1 MYDLTSNEWK
11 YKILWKQRKKCLLW
25 LKMIAC
31 WINIMK
37 FGTRLKKTLNT
48 KFQSMPVYDEKYIK
62 AEVK

>member
-1 MYDLTSNEWK
+1 
-11 YKILWKQRKKCLLW
+11 
-25 LKMIAC
+25 
-31 WINIMK
+31 MK